1 MDMLKVKHMLA
12 KPQGL
17 NMLRGGTRVFA
28 WGGGGGGKMAK
39 FLMKLPNYYHNG
51 VVVLSASPNGTEV
64 TTKKQQHKTI
74 APLPLTPRLNIKSDI
89 L

>member
-28 WGGGGGGKMAK
+28 WGGGGGRGQNGKISHEVAK
-39 FLMKLPNYYHNG
+39 LLP
-51 VVVLSASPNGTEV
+51 
-64 TTKKQQHKTI
+64 
-74 APLPLTPRLNIKSDI
+74 
-89 L
+89 